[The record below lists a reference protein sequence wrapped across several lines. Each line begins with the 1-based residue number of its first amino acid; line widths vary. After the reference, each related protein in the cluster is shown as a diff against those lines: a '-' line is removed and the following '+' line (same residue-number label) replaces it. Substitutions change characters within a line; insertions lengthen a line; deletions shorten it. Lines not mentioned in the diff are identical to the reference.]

1 MKIQLSVIIVCLAL
15 STSLEAMGQ
24 IPQEAR
30 RRRTLKSPPPPR
42 ETLVPVAQPVAPPK
56 EKNLVSGKVFDSETG
71 EALMGA
77 AIQTVGQNYG
87 AYADENG
94 RFQFRLPADA
104 PETVEIE
111 VSFVGYHPARFT
123 VPKDGGAIEC
133 ALQFEILTIDATVV
147 ITASRIP
154 QRVLDAPV
162 TIHVVT
168 ARDIEMRNRRFLA
181 DLLRDNI
188 EYKIDNGSEPGNY
201 NSVTTRGI
209 RGMEKFLLLQDGL
222 RISSPTNEPLVMGEN
237 FPLYMVKQVEMV
249 SSSAS
254 ALYGADALSGVIN
267 LVTYKPEE
275 IDGVR
280 AGLRTG
286 LYHAY
291 GGYALAGKQFGKVG
305 FRLGASY
312 FYDGNESLP
321 KFYPDEYKS
330 VEDYR
335 TGTFNTIFGPIS
347 PGVPYD
353 SVYQYRRTGYNID
366 GLLTVGDFRLAIVRH
381 SARIPGSSGYYPSN
395 AIYNH
400 SVFQEQSVTKVSA
413 THEKSISERVSLA
426 TTAMVSTYELNPKS
440 NFRNVFSGLQPGYK
454 FAFGMM
460 GYLEQV
466 VNLSWTKVKFTGGV
480 VYQPYQSTPKG
491 EDLDRPVRPARST
504 KANILGS
511 DVPAD
516 FFSLRYDNFG
526 AFAQAIYK
534 PTEKWAFTVGA
545 RLDYNTRYQETFN
558 PRAGVVFTP
567 TQNTSLKVFYGSA
580 FYAPS
585 PLDAYEQFGAFVPV
599 QGQNGQDSSYKSFFR
614 HLPNPD
620 LQPIINRNLEFNFS
634 QNIGDFRIGLTA
646 YVLFISNL
654 YSESNDAETGNR
666 YNGMDKGYS
675 VDFIEVRV
683 NNGRQTNY
691 GGHMDFQY
699 RTTFGPKMDLV
710 AYTRFGYI
718 NGEEEFFGVKRQ
730 IPYISEFQNRTGVQF
745 RYDKFSVFGTLV
757 AMSAQRTIRVNEE
770 NIYKRA
776 TLPGYH
782 TVELNASYQ
791 ILPFLR
797 VFVEFENLTFQKYF
811 HPNHYDTGAD
821 FFGVPQAPFRF
832 FGGLDVNF
840 DFKRKTSSK
849 P

>member
-1 MKIQLSVIIVCLAL
+1 M
-15 STSLEAMGQ
+15 
-24 IPQEAR
+24 
-30 RRRTLKSPPPPR
+30 
-42 ETLVPVAQPVAPPK
+42 
-56 EKNLVSGKVFDSETG
+56 VSGKVYDAETG

-77 AIQTVGQNYG
+77 AVQTVGQSYG

-94 RFQFRLPADA
+94 RFEFRLPTDA

-111 VSFVGYHPARFT
+111 ISFVGYHSARLVIPKNGAT
-123 VPKDGGAIEC
+123 VDV
-133 ALQFEILTIDATVV
+133 ALEFEVVTLDATVI
-147 ITASRIP
+147 ITASRVP
-154 QRVLDAPV
+154 QRILDAPV
-162 TIHVVT
+162 TIHVAT
-168 ARDIEMRNRRFLA
+168 AKEVQARGQRFLA
-181 DLLRDNI
+181 DVLRHNI

-222 RISSPTNEPLVMGEN
+222 RISSPTNEPLAMAEN

-280 AGLRTG
+280 AGVRAG
-286 LYHAY
+286 MYHSY
-291 GGYALAGKQFGKVG
+291 GGYALAGKRYEKLG

-321 KFYPDEYKS
+321 RYYPEEYKS
-330 VEDYR
+330 IENYR
-335 TGTFNTIFGPIS
+335 TGRFNTIFGPIS
-347 PGVPYD
+347 PTVAYD
-353 SVYQYRRTGYNID
+353 SVYRYRRFGYNID
-366 GLLTVGDFRLAIVRH
+366 GLLTVGDFRFHVVRH
-381 SARIPGSSGYYPSN
+381 SARTPGSTGYYPSN

-400 SVFQEQSVTKVSA
+400 AVFQEHTVTKLSA
-413 THEKSISERVSLA
+413 THEKTLSDRVSLT

-440 NFRNVFSGLQPGYK
+440 NFRNVFSGLNPGYK

-466 VNLSWTKVKFTGGV
+466 VNFSWRKLKVTGGM
-480 VYQPYQSTPKG
+480 VYQPYYSTPKG
-491 EDLDRPVRPARST
+491 EDLDRPVKPARST

-511 DVPAD
+511 DVPAE

-526 AFAQAIYK
+526 VFAQAIYK
-534 PTEKWAFTVGA
+534 PSEKWALTAGA

-567 TQNTSLKVFYGSA
+567 TQKTSIKLFYGSA

-585 PLDAYEQFGAFVPV
+585 PLDAYEQFGSFVRV
-599 QGQNGQDSSYKSFFR
+599 QNQAGQDSSWTSFFR
-614 HLPNPD
+614 HLANPD
-620 LQPIINRNLEFNFS
+620 LKPIVNRNLEINFA
-634 QNIGDFRIGLTA
+634 QNIGDFRIALTG
-646 YVLFISNL
+646 YVLFLSNL
-654 YSESNDAETGNR
+654 YFESNDAETGNR
-666 YNGMDKGYS
+666 YNNQDRGYS
-675 VDFIEVRV
+675 VSYVEVRV
-683 NNGRQTNY
+683 NNGEQTNY
-691 GGHMDFQY
+691 GGHLDVQY
-699 RTTFGPKMDLV
+699 RTSFGPKIDFW
-710 AYTRFGYI
+710 AYARFGYL
-718 NGEEEFFGVKRQ
+718 NGEEVFFGVKRQ
-730 IPYISEFQNRTGVQF
+730 IPYISEFQQRTGVHF
-745 RYDKFSVFGTLV
+745 RYDKFSAFTALV
-757 AMSAQRTIRVNEE
+757 AMSAQRTIRLDAE
-770 NIYKRA
+770 NPYRRA

-782 TVELNASYQ
+782 TVEFNASYE

-797 VFVEFENLTFQKYF
+797 LFVEFENLTFQKYF

-821 FFGVPQAPFRF
+821 FFGVPQVPFRF

-840 DFKRKTSSK
+840 DFKRKNSSK